1 MTTNARSAAGTG
13 LPTLTRRAALAGL
26 ALGASSIASGVALAT
41 TTTPT
46 GDERL
51 TALAA
56 EIKALAAER
65 MRLHPALDEDNARL
79 GDMIREHTIEHF
91 GFGPDNETLSAMYH
105 ASHRAGLVDEFNA
118 LGDRLTE
125 LSDQLRA
132 LPAVG
137 LAGLAAK
144 AVALLWDAGSR
155 NVFDDEIPEE
165 DHDFTDEALRA
176 FARMLDEMARASNA

>member
-1 MTTNARSAAGTG
+1 MTTDTIPAAGTG

-56 EIKALAAER
+56 EFKAIVAKRELRRPAVDEAHHLFVNAVREYAAEHGEPAANDV
-65 MRLHPALDEDNARL
+65 LGTLYDQFHPRD
-79 GDMIREHTIEHF
+79 
-91 GFGPDNETLSAMYH
+91 
-105 ASHRAGLVDEFNA
+105 LVGEYST
-118 LGDRLTE
+118 LGDRLVE
-125 LSDQLRA
+125 LSDEIRA

-144 AVALLWDAGSR
+144 AVALKWDAGSPKIW
-155 NVFDDEIPEE
+155 NDTIPEE
-165 DHDFTDEALRA
+165 EHDFTDEALRA
-176 FARMLDEMARASNA
+176 FARMLDEMARASHA